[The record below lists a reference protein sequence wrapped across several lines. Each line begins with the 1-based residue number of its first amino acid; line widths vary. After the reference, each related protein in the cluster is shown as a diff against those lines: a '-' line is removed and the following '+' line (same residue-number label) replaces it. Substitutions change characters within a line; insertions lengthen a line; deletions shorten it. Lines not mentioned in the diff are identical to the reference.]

1 MGESVKAQRGGHT
14 TASWCQQ
21 GLEPFQSTWFQC
33 SDSTMK
39 MDRRKVPVMEVVMVM
54 VVGLIGRS
62 RAADLVIRVPGALS
76 QQDGYYRLDYSP
88 PAGSPAANTT
98 FKPSDIS
105 ETIDFSK
112 GLPGTKYDFYLYYSN
127 SSITDWLTW
136 TASIT
141 TAPDPP
147 TSLTIDVQSGTQARV
162 GWRPPSLGQ
171 HSGFKLKLLPL
182 SEPTKSVRNLLVRE
196 TKSTLKDLSPGAT
209 YEIQMFSVFENKE
222 SQAYISTNFTSKPNT
237 PGRFIVWFRNETT
250 LLVLWQPPY
259 PAGFYTD
266 YKVSIKPEDA
276 LYSETLVPKEGEPPG
291 PAQAAFNGLVPGRAY
306 NISVETV
313 SEGQISDPTT
323 AQYRTVPLRP
333 HNVTF
338 DPLSVGP
345 DSFTV
350 RWSGPDGI
358 SEFDRYQVAIGI
370 RRKTPQ
376 IVDRGKDLVA
386 SFTENLR
393 PGRTYQVVVK
403 TVSGSVASWPATG
416 NVTTKP
422 LPVRGLRQ
430 EVDPGSGEVRVAWK
444 PDSESLQDS
453 FKIEYDEQ
461 EPFNGDSSAL
471 VVDEAFFSTEQLQP
485 GRNYSVAVRAVSN
498 EMESLA
504 RRVFVATRPS
514 EPIIEVVRPIPRGLD
529 ISWRTDVTS
538 KQDRYILWH
547 TFIYELKHLYEH
559 LSGTL
564 WCTHG
569 TTQGKRST

>member
-1 MGESVKAQRGGHT
+1 
-14 TASWCQQ
+14 
-21 GLEPFQSTWFQC
+21 
-33 SDSTMK
+33 MK
-39 MDRRKVPVMEVVMVM
+39 VDRRKVPVMEVVMVM

-376 IVDRGKDLVA
+376 IVDRGKELVA

-416 NVTTKP
+416 NVTTRP
-422 LPVRGLRQ
+422 LPVRDLRQ
-430 EVDPGSGEVRVAWK
+430 EVDSETGEIKLIWD
-444 PDSESLQDS
+444 PNPESQQDS
-453 FKIEYDEQ
+453 FKVSVNSVVLCREEAASEKEFFGDELRWLAG
-461 EPFNGDSSAL
+461 F
-471 VVDEAFFSTEQLQP
+471 
-485 GRNYSVAVRAVSN
+485 GRGWLLKSPTVRIDP
-498 EMESLA
+498 
-504 RRVFVATRPS
+504 T
-514 EPIIEVVRPIPRGLD
+514 
-529 ISWRTDVTS
+529 
-538 KQDRYILWH
+538 
-547 TFIYELKHLYEH
+547 
-559 LSGTL
+559 
-564 WCTHG
+564 
-569 TTQGKRST
+569 